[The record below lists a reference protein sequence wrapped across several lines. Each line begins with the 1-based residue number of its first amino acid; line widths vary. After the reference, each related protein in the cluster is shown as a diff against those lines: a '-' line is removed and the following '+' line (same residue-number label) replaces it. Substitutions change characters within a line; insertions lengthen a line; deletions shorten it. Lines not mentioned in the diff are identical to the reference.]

1 VVPDVVVPDVV
12 APVAAPV
19 IAADVVLGSQ
29 WSHYFIFA
37 TAIFGLFWGVV
48 QILQVN
54 KIDIDNFTVEAD
66 MECEDYKS
74 MT

>member
-12 APVAAPV
+12 VPDVVPAPV
-19 IAADVVLGSQ
+19 VLASQ

-66 MECEDYKS
+66 MECEDYKK
-74 MT
+74 MTPD